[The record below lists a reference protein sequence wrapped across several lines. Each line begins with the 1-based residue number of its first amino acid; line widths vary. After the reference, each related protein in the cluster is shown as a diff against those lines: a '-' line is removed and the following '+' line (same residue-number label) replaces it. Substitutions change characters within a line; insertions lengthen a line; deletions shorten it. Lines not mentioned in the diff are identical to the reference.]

1 MLSLPKVNLSICA
14 RGIIFILVLVF
25 FLLNQHMP
33 LVATAG
39 FEAANLFVLLFAP
52 AFCLASTLHKTDKG
66 TLNFRLI
73 FLEEMLWALGIVA
86 FFTLLLMYNG
96 LFSDSCSPGAGFI
109 PYFVTLIPP
118 IVLNIAVGSLIA
130 TIFRPYWLRLV
141 IFFVGYFLYYGWI
154 AMAWWQETSFRIL
167 THASLMISS
176 DLLAGSALSL
186 GMVAF
191 RCATLLFAAAF
202 ILFGFTFQT
211 SSRTNVFKN
220 VINHPIKNSFVIVF
234 LLVVGSIVHWQSIK
248 VIGKNHANLA
258 SDFSLV
264 VSKNGIVVRADPG
277 TISED
282 QAQEILHEALFYQRR
297 IATLLEPRL
306 STPITIWLYP
316 DDTTKF
322 AYTGAANVH
331 FALPKHREI
340 HLALTDIP
348 HPVLGHELAHIY
360 IGEYAHTVLG
370 LPGRF
375 GIIPNMALTEGLA
388 MYLTPELAL
397 DNDLTMLEQAQA
409 IHQAGS
415 GINVKKLFSLNPTRF
430 ALSHP
435 RSSYIFAG
443 AFLEFVLNRSTLSD
457 RATLLKHVI
466 ADGTIDSLFASTKG
480 PDEVNEFNKKL
491 EEPVPGYA
499 ILWAQRNYGGQSIL
513 GNNCQDPY
521 RHEKAAFRRN
531 ILNNNGASALAAI
544 NALPEPLQISLLN
557 QEQNTLIGEE
567 RYDLGLMLIE
577 NLNSRYKAQS
587 LELNELWLNQGDSF
601 IHQNKYALALQI
613 LDRID
618 TNLVAQPIR
627 RQIAIAQLVLS
638 QKSLSGLSTA
648 ILRTTFAKAH
658 TLLSTASNL
667 GYNLGLNSNNKNS
680 EYFIASYLYARILMR
695 DKDYASAL
703 PLIKELIKS
712 QELIPAP
719 LLEETHLMLAQTNYQ
734 LKNYREAKEI
744 YLNLLNNTSQ
754 PSNMVAIND
763 VLSRIEY
770 QLTREQDK

>member
-14 RGIIFILVLVF
+14 RGIILILVLVF
-25 FLLNQHMP
+25 FLLNRHMP

-52 AFCLASTLHKTDKG
+52 ALCLASTLHKTDKG

-73 FLEEMLWALGIVA
+73 FLEEMLWALGILA
-86 FFTLLLMYNG
+86 FFTFLLMYNG

-130 TIFRPYWLRLV
+130 TIFRPYWLRLI

-154 AMAWWQETSFRIL
+154 VMAWWQETSFRIL

-176 DLLAGSALSL
+176 DLLAGSALSI

-191 RCATLLFAAAF
+191 RGATLLFAAAF
-202 ILFGFTFQT
+202 ILFGITFQT

-220 VINHPIKNSFVIVF
+220 VINHPIKNSFVIV
-234 LLVVGSIVHWQSIK
+234 LLIITASFIHWQSIK

-258 SDFSLV
+258 SDFSLAIA
-264 VSKNGIVVRADPG
+264 KNGIVVRANPEV
-277 TISED
+277 ISEE
-282 QAQEILHEALFYQRR
+282 QAQEILHEALFYQNR

-316 DDTTKF
+316 DDATKF
-322 AYTGAANVH
+322 TYTGAANVH

-340 HLALTDIP
+340 HLALTTIP

-375 GIIPNMALTEGLA
+375 GIVPNMALTEGLA

-409 IHQAGS
+409 IHQAGV

-430 ALSHP
+430 ALNHP

-443 AFLEFVLNRSTLSD
+443 AFLEFVLNASTLSE
-457 RATLLKHVI
+457 RAPLLKQLI
-466 ADGTIDSLFASTKG
+466 ADGTIDSVVPSSKDRDIFS
-480 PDEVNEFNKKL
+480 EFNKKL
-491 EEPVPGYA
+491 EEPVQGYA
-499 ILWAQRNYGGQSIL
+499 ILWAQRNYGGHSIL

-521 RHEKAAFRRN
+521 RHEKAAFKRN
-531 ILNNNGASALAAI
+531 SLNNNVVSLLASI
-544 NALPEPLQISLLN
+544 NALPESVQIALLN
-557 QEQNTLIGEE
+557 EEQNSLISEE
-567 RYDLGLMLIE
+567 RYDLGLILI
-577 NLNSRYKAQS
+577 NDLISRFKAHA
-587 LELNELWLNQGDSF
+587 LELNNLWLNQSDAL
-601 IHQNKYALALQI
+601 IHQNKGALALET
-613 LDRID
+613 LEKID
-618 TNLVAQPIR
+618 TNLVPKPVR
-627 RQIAIAQLVLS
+627 RQIAIAKLVLA
-638 QKSLSGLSTA
+638 QKNFSSLSAA
-648 ILRTTFAKAH
+648 ILRTTFAKSA

-667 GYNLGLNSNNKNS
+667 GFNLGLNSNKNS
-680 EYFIASYLYARILMR
+680 EYFIASYLYSRILMR
-695 DKDYASAL
+695 DKEYASAL
-703 PLIKELIKS
+703 PLIKELINA
-712 QELIPAP
+712 QELMPAS
-719 LLEETHLMLAQTNYQ
+719 LIEESYLMLAQTNYQ
-734 LKNYREAKEI
+734 LKNYFEAKEI
-744 YLNLLNNTSQ
+744 YLNLLSSTNQ
-754 PSNMVAIND
+754 PSNIVAIND
-763 VLSRIEY
+763 ALSRINY
-770 QLTREQDK
+770 RLTVEQNK